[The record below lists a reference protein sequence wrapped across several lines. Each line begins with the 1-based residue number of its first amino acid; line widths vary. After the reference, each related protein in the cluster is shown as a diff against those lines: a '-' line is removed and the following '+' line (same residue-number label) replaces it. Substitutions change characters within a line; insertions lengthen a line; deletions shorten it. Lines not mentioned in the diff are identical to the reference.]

1 MWIES
6 TVRVCDR
13 PVGLRIERLDDQG
26 REQTAAALA
35 WLTMEAFS
43 SLRADAMSAWNT
55 YTAELLRDHVW
66 FVIGDD
72 QHPEQLESKWWDQ
85 AFARAFI
92 EFVRHNDLAASVKR
106 HLDFLR
112 GMAQRPAAES

>member
-13 PVGLRIERLDDQG
+13 PVGLRIERLDDHG
-26 REQTAAALA
+26 REQVAAALA

-43 SLRADAMSAWNT
+43 SLGADAMSAWNT
-55 YTAELLRDHVW
+55 YAAEILRDHVW

-72 QHPEQLESKWWDQ
+72 EHPQGLESEWWNQ
-85 AFARAFI
+85 AFGRAFV
-92 EFVRHNDLAASVKR
+92 EFVRQNELSVTINR
-106 HLDFLR
+106 HLDALR